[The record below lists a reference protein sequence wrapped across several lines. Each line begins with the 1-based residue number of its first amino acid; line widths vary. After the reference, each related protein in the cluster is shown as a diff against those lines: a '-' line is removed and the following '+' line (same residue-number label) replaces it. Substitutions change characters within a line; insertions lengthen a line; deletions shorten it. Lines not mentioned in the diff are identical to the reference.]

1 MDPDG
6 PPSGG
11 GSSASGAERLRIDLA
26 YDGSTFRGFAE
37 NRGVETVAG
46 NLRAVLE
53 RVLRHPVRLTC
64 AGRTDAG
71 VHARDQVVTFD
82 TTADPDPDRL
92 RDSLNGMLGPRIAV
106 AGVRVVPA
114 DFDARFSA
122 TGRTYRY
129 TVLNRPF
136 PDPFLAA
143 TSWWVPEDLDRDAM
157 DAGCPALLGQH
168 DFTSFCRRP
177 KSDPGASL
185 ARGVRTAFWTAG
197 PEDPAVLVFEI
208 SAGAFCHQMVR
219 SIVGTLVEV
228 GRGKRS
234 PDEVGAILAA
244 RDRSVAGQLAP
255 PQGLVLWRVD
265 Y

>member
-129 TVLNRPF
+129 TVLNRDF
-136 PDPFLAA
+136 PDPFRST
-143 TSWWVPEDLDRDAM
+143 TSWWVSDELDREAM
-157 DAGCPALLGQH
+157 AAACLPLLGEH
-168 DFTSFCRRP
+168 DFRSFCRQPRN
-177 KSDPGASL
+177 DPGATL
-185 ARGVRTAFWTAG
+185 VRKVFSAG
-197 PEDPAVLVFEI
+197 WIEDPGDPSVLVFEI
-208 SAGAFCHQMVR
+208 SARAFCHQMVR
-219 SIVGTLVEV
+219 SIVGTVVDV
-228 GRGKRS
+228 GRGRLA
-234 PDEVGAILAA
+234 PDDVARILEA
-244 RDRSVAGQLAP
+244 RDRANLPQLAP
-255 PQGLVLWRVD
+255 PQGLVLWQVD